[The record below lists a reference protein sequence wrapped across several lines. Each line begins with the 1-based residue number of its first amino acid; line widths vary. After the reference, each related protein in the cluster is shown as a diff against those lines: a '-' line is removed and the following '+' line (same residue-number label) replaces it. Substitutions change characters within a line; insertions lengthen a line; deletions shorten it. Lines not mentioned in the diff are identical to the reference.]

1 ALRERIYLAAR
12 LTASSRDAT
21 AGMAWVRMGP
31 VCCRALPSL
40 TRGASMHQSCAAPP
54 ISSHKQA
61 PTHRRSATKLQVDA
75 GRYRINR
82 PPSLERAT
90 SPLACLHLTRRI
102 TPPDGL
108 RLSLTIPLVRLLLGW
123 LPFSTVMQR
132 TQPNGRPPMKDIPL
146 RDELETTL
154 KKVAKE
160 IRKRVHGV
168 KTPKSLETPLKQS
181 IEAVHNAV
189 VFGRDIVAKKSGR
202 KKKRTRK
209 TSTKKPSAKKASARK
224 TTATKPGTKQRSSK
238 KRSRTKSV
246 AKQFA

>member
-189 VFGRDIVAKKSGR
+189 VFGKEMVAKKSGR
-202 KKKRTRK
+202 K
-209 TSTKKPSAKKASARK
+209 TSTKKANAKKTSARK
-224 TTATKPGTKQRSSK
+224 TSATKPSSKPGTKQRGAK
-238 KRSRTKSV
+238 KRSRTKSG
-246 AKQFA
+246 AKQS